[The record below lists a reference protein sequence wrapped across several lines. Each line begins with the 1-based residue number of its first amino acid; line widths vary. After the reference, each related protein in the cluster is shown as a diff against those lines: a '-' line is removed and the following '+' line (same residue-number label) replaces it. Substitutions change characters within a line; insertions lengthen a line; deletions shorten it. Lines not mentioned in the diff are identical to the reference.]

1 MTAGPP
7 GRAQPAVTG
16 IAADVAAD
24 IAMVR
29 VDQLELRYA
38 PRSWPFAD
46 ARRGEIDRHFAALKR
61 AKPGLWNGR
70 VLLLHEHAFDGAVF
84 RGAYFD
90 TDFASF
96 IAWHHWGCPDR
107 TIANC
112 FSVGALRGI
121 DGGFLLGVMGAHTVN
136 AGKIYFPAGTPDPD
150 DIIGE
155 RVDLAGNIWRELA
168 EETGLAG
175 ADLVAEAGWL
185 CVLAGPR
192 IALVKILR
200 ARATAETLRA
210 RIRAHLARQ
219 PMPEL
224 ADVRVVRSAADFD
237 PMMPAFVTA
246 FLAHVWS

>member
-1 MTAGPP
+1 MS
-7 GRAQPAVTG
+7 
-16 IAADVAAD
+16 D
-24 IAMVR
+24 IAIVR
-29 VDQLELRYA
+29 VERLELAFA
-38 PRSWPFAD
+38 PRPWPFASE
-46 ARRGEIDRHFAALKR
+46 RRAEIDRYFIELKR
-61 AKPGLWNGR
+61 RHPGVWNGR
-70 VLLLHEHAFDGAVF
+70 MLLLHDHTVGQGTF
-84 RGAYFD
+84 RGAYLE

-96 IAWHHWGCPDR
+96 IAWRDWDFPDCGVR
-107 TIANC
+107 NC
-112 FSVGALRGI
+112 FSAGALRGV
-121 DGGFLLGVMGAHTVN
+121 DGGFLLGVMAEHTAN

-150 DIIGE
+150 DIVGE

-175 ADLVAEAGWL
+175 ADVVAEAGWL

-200 ARATAETLRA
+200 ARETAEALRT
-210 RIRAHLARQ
+210 RIRAHLARE

-224 ADVRVVRSAADFD
+224 ADIRVVRSPADFD

>member
-1 MTAGPP
+1 MTAGLP
-7 GRAQPAVTG
+7 GRARPAVTD
-16 IAADVAAD
+16 IAAD
-24 IAMVR
+24 IAVLPIER
-29 VDQLELRYA
+29 LELRYA

-46 ARRGEIDRHFAALKR
+46 ARRGEIDHHFAALKR

-70 VLLLHEHAFDGAVF
+70 VLLLHEHAIDDAVF

-112 FSVGALRGI
+112 FSVGALRGV
-121 DGGFLLGVMGAHTVN
+121 DGGFLLGVMAEHTAN

-150 DIIGE
+150 DIVGA

-175 ADLVAEAGWL
+175 ADVVAEAGWL

-200 ARATAETLRA
+200 GRATAEALRA
-210 RIRAHLARQ
+210 RILAHLARE
-219 PMPEL
+219 PAPEL
-224 ADVRVVRSAADFD
+224 ADIRVVRSAADFD

-246 FLAHVWS
+246 FLAHVWST